1 MYWSKLT
8 LYNII
13 GFILAI
19 VLFASFAL
27 LVVLIA
33 ILLGQLIG
41 PYLQATVYRL
51 SSADFE
57 IS

>member
-1 MYWSKLT
+1 VYWSKLT

-41 PYLQATVYRL
+41 PYLPSDGVP
-51 SSADFE
+51 SFFG
-57 IS
+57 